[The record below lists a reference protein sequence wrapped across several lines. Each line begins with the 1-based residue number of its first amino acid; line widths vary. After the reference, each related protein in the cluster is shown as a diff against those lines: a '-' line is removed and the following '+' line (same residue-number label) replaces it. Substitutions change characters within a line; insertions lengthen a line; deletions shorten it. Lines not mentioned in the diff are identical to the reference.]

1 MISCDIFYAVTDTC
15 QKIKTLLVGASCS
28 THQKKVDEKRLFNC
42 TTTLFYREPLLTA
55 NNGIKSFRKEYIFS
69 NKVEKILKGNPDLI
83 LSPSSLVK
91 IQITGRKVCLRHK
104 AKHCWALS
112 TNFFFQKFVDNTNQC
127 FAFTPQANFPAHN
140 LNFQ

>member
-83 LSPSSLVK
+83 PSPSSLVK
-91 IQITGRKVCLRHK
+91 IQIEVQRQNIAGNCQQTFCIQKLVDIIQQCL
-104 AKHCWALS
+104 ALYLS
-112 TNFFFQKFVDNTNQC
+112 R
-127 FAFTPQANFPAHN
+127 P
-140 LNFQ
+140 

>member
-15 QKIKTLLVGASCS
+15 QKIKTLLVGEAI
-28 THQKKVDEKRLFNC
+28 KKKLMKKRLFNC

-83 LSPSSLVK
+83 PSPSSLVK
-91 IQITGRKVCLRHK
+91 IQIEVQRQNIAGNCQQTFCI
-104 AKHCWALS
+104 
-112 TNFFFQKFVDNTNQC
+112 QKCVGNTQQY
-127 FAFTPQANFPAHN
+127 FAFTPFLPII
-140 LNFQ
+140 